1 MAEGPLIQ
9 RVPTDRVG
17 YLLFLVARAFAIAGG
32 LVIVALT
39 LLSLASIGGRA
50 LFAMPVPGDYELIQ
64 LGCAV
69 AVASFLPLTQ
79 LRGGHVIVDF
89 FTARSRP
96 VVREWLDAFGALL
109 VGLAGALIAWRMT
122 YGAISL
128 REANDQ
134 STILGVPT
142 WYAVALMLPSF
153 ALLAVCGLYTAWL
166 HAKRV
171 LASEAADG

>member
-9 RVPTDRVG
+9 RVPTDRFG
-17 YLLFLVARAFAIAGG
+17 HLLFLVARALALAGG

-39 LLSLASIGGRA
+39 LMSLASIAGRA
-50 LFAMPVPGDYELIQ
+50 LLDTPVPGDYELIQ

-89 FTARSRP
+89 FTAHARP
-96 VVREWLDAFGALL
+96 SVREWLDALGALL

-122 YGAISL
+122 HGAISL

-171 LASEAADG
+171 LASAAGDR

>member
-9 RVPTDRVG
+9 RVPTDRFG
-17 YLLFLVARAFAIAGG
+17 HLLFHVARAFALAGG

-39 LLSLASIGGRA
+39 LMSLASIAGRA
-50 LFAMPVPGDYELIQ
+50 LFDTPVPGDYELIQ

-89 FTARSRP
+89 FTAHSRP
-96 VVREWLDAFGALL
+96 AVREWLDALGALL

-122 YGAISL
+122 HGALSL

-171 LASEAADG
+171 LASDAADG

>member
-9 RVPTDRVG
+9 RVPTDRFG
-17 YLLFLVARAFAIAGG
+17 HLLFHAARALALAGG

-39 LLSLASIGGRA
+39 LMSLVSIAGRA
-50 LFAMPVPGDYELIQ
+50 LFDTPVPGDYELIQ

-96 VVREWLDAFGALL
+96 AVREWLDALGALL

-122 YGAISL
+122 HGAISL

-153 ALLAVCGLYTAWL
+153 ALLAITGLYTAWL

-171 LASEAADG
+171 LASEAADR